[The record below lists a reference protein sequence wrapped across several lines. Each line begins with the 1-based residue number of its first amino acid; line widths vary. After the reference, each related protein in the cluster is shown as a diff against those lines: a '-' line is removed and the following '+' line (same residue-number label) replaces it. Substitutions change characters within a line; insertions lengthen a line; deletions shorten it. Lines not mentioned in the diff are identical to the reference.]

1 MNRLPRRSAR
11 IRPPARG
18 RLAAT
23 PSLGQSQ
30 SPMIIVRQRPAIS
43 GRTKI
48 VNEPGRD
55 ELHSDWISFY
65 IRWSSLFKG
74 LNRLWKWSVVLI
86 TLIILS
92 ILFGMQL

>member
-18 RLAAT
+18 RLAAV
-23 PSLGQSQ
+23 PSPGQSQ

-43 GRTKI
+43 GRTTI
-48 VNEPGRD
+48 VNKPGGD
-55 ELHSDWISFY
+55 DPHSDWLSFY

-74 LNRLWKWSVVLI
+74 LNRPWKWSVALI

-92 ILFGMQL
+92 ILFGMRL